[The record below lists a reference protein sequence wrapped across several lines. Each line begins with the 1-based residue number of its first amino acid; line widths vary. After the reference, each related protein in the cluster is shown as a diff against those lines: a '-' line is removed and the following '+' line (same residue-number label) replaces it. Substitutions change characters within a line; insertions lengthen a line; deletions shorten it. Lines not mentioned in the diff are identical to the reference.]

1 MRKNSILTVLST
13 ILVTTGIV
21 SVGFAATQI
30 QEMRVSSSS
39 QVLPELTSL
48 IASSNSSTKSV
59 AFTPKRGDYLGTI
72 SIPALKKTLPIF
84 EGTEDSQLKKGVGHF
99 EGSVLPG
106 VRDNSVLAG
115 HRDSVFSQ
123 LGNLKLGDKL
133 IVTTATGNYTYQVAR
148 FRIVKADNRSVIVPT
163 TKAVL
168 TLSTCYPFSFI
179 GNAPKR
185 FIVSADLIN
194 SPATVET
201 LNS

>member
-1 MRKNSILTVLST
+1 MRKNPVLTVVSI
-13 ILVTTGIV
+13 ILVTTGIA

-30 QEMRVSSSS
+30 QEMRASSSS
-39 QVLPELTSL
+39 QFLPELASL
-48 IASSNSSTKSV
+48 VPSSNSPASAVSFIP
-59 AFTPKRGDYLGTI
+59 ARGDFIGTLE
-72 SIPALKKTLPIF
+72 IPALKKTMPIF

-123 LGNLKLGDKL
+123 LGKLKLGDKL
-133 IVTTATGNYTYQVAR
+133 IVTTVTGNYIYQIAR
-148 FRIVKADNRSVIVPT
+148 FRIVKADDRTVIVPT
-163 TKAVL
+163 KSAVL

-185 FIVSADLIN
+185 FIVSADLIS
-194 SPATVET
+194 SPEVVIP

>member
-1 MRKNSILTVLST
+1 MRKNPILTVVSI
-13 ILVTTGIV
+13 ILVTTGIA
-21 SVGFAATQI
+21 SVGYAATQI
-30 QEMRVSSSS
+30 QEMRASSSS
-39 QVLPELTSL
+39 QFLPELASL
-48 IASSNSSTKSV
+48 VPSSNSPTSTA
-59 AFTPKRGDYLGTI
+59 AFITTRGDFIGTLE
-72 SIPALKKTLPIF
+72 IPALKKTMPIF

-123 LGNLKLGDKL
+123 LGKLQLGDKL
-133 IVTTATGNYTYQVAR
+133 IVTTATGNYTYQIAR
-148 FRIVKADNRSVIVPT
+148 FRIVNADDRTVIVPT
-163 TKAVL
+163 TRAVL

-185 FIVSADLIN
+185 FIVSANLIN
-194 SPATVET
+194 SPEVVDP

>member
-1 MRKNSILTVLST
+1 MRKNPILAVISI

-21 SVGFAATQI
+21 SVGFALTQI
-30 QEMRVSSSS
+30 QQMRVSSSS

-48 IASSNSSTKSV
+48 IASSNSPTNSV
-59 AFTPKRGDYLGTI
+59 AFIPTRGDYIGTI

-133 IVTTATGNYTYQVAR
+133 IVTTAAGNYTYQVAR
-148 FRIVKADNRSVIVPT
+148 LRIVKADDRTIIVPT
-163 TKAVL
+163 TNAVL

-185 FIVSADLIN
+185 FIVSANLMN
-194 SPATVET
+194 SPATVVT